1 MTPLTGIL
9 TEQRRAG
16 WTAGTAGQAKAGR
29 GIPGAAGRAQKGSEL

>member
-16 WTAGTAGQAKAGR
+16 WTAGTADRPKRAGHPR
-29 GIPGAAGRAQKGSEL
+29 GGGAGKKGCEL